1 MWSSGMIL
9 ALGKCSRLREV
20 PSSILGLPLMI
31 FSPFFN
37 TLCVLHGLV
46 IVVAKFQLDQMTTG
60 NVTAFFRIH
69 GFRGLSRCMTT
80 PVATTAQDTEPA
92 SR

>member
-1 MWSSGMIL
+1 MFEIARGPEFN
-9 ALGKCSRLREV
+9 SRLAPFD
-20 PSSILGLPLMI
+20 PSQDNDFFL
-31 FSPFFN
+31 PFFN
-37 TLCVLHGLV
+37 TFCVLHGLV
-46 IVVAKFQLDQMTTG
+46 IVMAKFQLDQMTTG

-80 PVATTAQDTEPA
+80 PVATTAQDTEHA